1 MAAGTWPAR
10 DAGARGG
17 RLETL
22 MAGAEARRAPAAL
35 SHRPPGARAGVA
47 QVAYPSRISESRIR
61 VAYPSRV
68 SESRIAL
75 ASLMRGGG
83 MRFQSLNSS
92 IGGQR

>member
-47 QVAYPSRISESRIR
+47 QVAYPSR
-61 VAYPSRV
+61 V

-92 IGGQR
+92 IEGQR